1 MPSRLAVAARPAIGA
16 LRTTLL
22 EPALRRLTI
31 AWFTINAGKWA
42 LLVTTLVIAY
52 ERGGPVAVGLLS
64 LARYLTPTL
73 LAPFASVPAARWPTE
88 SVLRATNAI
97 RTASVIVMVIVVATE
112 APFAILALIVAVEAG
127 VGALSRPLH
136 MALLP
141 AVARTPDQLIAANV
155 TSSAAEGLGTFAGP
169 ALGGLL
175 LVSTGPV
182 GAVAAVVAIYAI
194 GVSVI
199 LSVHVPAVGR
209 TDRAIGARAVI
220 DDLVAGVRAGALLP
234 GPRLVMVGI
243 ALQTF
248 VRGLL
253 TVLVVVAAIEL
264 LGMGDAGVG
273 TLNAAMGLGG
283 LLGAIVALSLA
294 GRARLGPAFIAAMA
308 GWGIPIVI
316 VGSLVHPAVAIASLL
331 AIGIANALFDVAGF
345 TMAQRTTPNAAR
357 VAFLG
362 LVDSVAN
369 LGPALGGIL
378 APLLIVGL
386 GIRGALV
393 VAGAILPIAALALW
407 RVAGR
412 LDEGGPAAVRRVEC
426 IRNQPMFQPLSLATV
441 EHLAAG
447 LEPVHFEAGAW
458 LMREGDP
465 GDDFLLIDH
474 GEVEVTQGDVSLG
487 MLGPGAGVGEIALL
501 HDVPR
506 TASVRAIGPVDAF
519 SLGQGSF
526 LEAVTGHAVSHAA
539 AEAAARERLTAD
551 ARRSDARH

>member
-52 ERGGPVAVGLLS
+52 DRGGPVAVGVLS

-73 LAPFASVPAARWPTE
+73 LAPFAAVPAARWPTE

-97 RTASVIVMVIVVATE
+97 RTASVVAMVAVVASD
-112 APFAILALIVAVEAG
+112 APLVILFIIVAIEAG
-127 VGALSRPLH
+127 VGAFSRPLH

-141 AVARTPDQLIAANV
+141 AVARTPDQLIASNV

-175 LVSTGPV
+175 LVTTGPV
-182 GAVAAVVAIYAI
+182 GAIASVVAIYAV
-194 GVSVI
+194 GVLAI
-199 LSVHVPAVGR
+199 FALHVPAVGR
-209 TDRAIGARAVI
+209 TDRMVGGRAIL
-220 DDLVAGVRAGALLP
+220 DELWAGVRAGVFLP
-234 GPRLVMVGI
+234 GPRLMMIGV

-308 GWGIPIVI
+308 GWGIPIAI
-316 VGSLVHPAVAIASLL
+316 VGALVHPAVAIASLL
-331 AIGIANALFDVAGF
+331 AIGISNALFDVAGF

-378 APLLIVGL
+378 APVLIAGL

-393 VAGAILPIAALALW
+393 VSGVILPIAALGLW
-407 RVAGR
+407 RAAGR
-412 LDEGGPAAVRRVEC
+412 LDEGGPAAARRVEC
-426 IRNQPMFQPLSLATV
+426 IRSQPMFQPLSLVTV
-441 EHLAAG
+441 EHLAAR
-447 LEPVHFEAGAW
+447 LEPVHFDAGAW
-458 LMREGDP
+458 LMQEGEP
-465 GDDFLLIDH
+465 GSDFLLIDR
-474 GEVEVTQGDVSLG
+474 GDVEVSQAGAALG
-487 MLGPGAGVGEIALL
+487 TLGPGAGVGEIALL

-506 TASVRAIGPVDAF
+506 TASVRAVGPVDAF
-519 SLGQGSF
+519 SLDHESF

-539 AEAAARERLTAD
+539 AEAAARDRLTAD
-551 ARRSDARH
+551 SRRTDAGR